1 MNGINVSF
9 TQDELNALGQL
20 LDAATKA
27 TGLQGAKLALPI
39 LAKLEAA
46 VAEANKPHVVDQEQ
60 EAA

>member
-1 MNGINVSF
+1 MNSISVSF

-27 TGLQGAKLALPI
+27 TGLSGARLALPI

-46 VAEANKPHVVDQEQ
+46 VAEANAPAEQ
-60 EAA
+60 KEAA